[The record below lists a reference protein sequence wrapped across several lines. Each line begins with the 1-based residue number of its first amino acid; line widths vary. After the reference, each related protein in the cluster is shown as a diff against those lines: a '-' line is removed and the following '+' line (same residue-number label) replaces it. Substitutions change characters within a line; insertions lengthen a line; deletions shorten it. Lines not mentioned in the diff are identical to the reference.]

1 MHKATASKTTASKT
15 TVWKAIGMAGAA
27 GVVASGVLVAR
38 SERARRSYTPDEVR
52 ERLHQRYARAVAAER
67 DVIPLRPA
75 PAGPVRSV
83 LRRLRHRFR

>member
-1 MHKATASKTTASKT
+1 MRKTTAWKATVSKTTA
-15 TVWKAIGMAGAA
+15 WKAIGMAGAA

-52 ERLHQRYARAVAAER
+52 ERLHQRHARAVAAER

-75 PAGPVRSV
+75 PAGPVRSA